1 MRWINLLFVLA
12 INAVPL
18 VGVKYYD
25 WSALT
30 VVALYWMENLLVAV
44 FTCARIL
51 LHRVLTHKRGHWR
64 TGQLGT
70 KVSDRPSGRGLLGEY
85 ATMAFIFTLAHGIFV
100 GGFVAIASQNHGN
113 EPFWAFS
120 WDQLRRGVTWM
131 AGAMTLEFA
140 IDAATMRS
148 RSFAWIK
155 AYVGQRM
162 GRVLVMHLTIIF
174 GMWGMMATESP
185 FAVLYVLIALKSLW
199 DLASSTAGA
208 KAADLPAQPPAWLG
222 KIANS
227 IGKDQGGAAKISADW
242 QRNVAQMKSAAIEDE
257 EVMQG

>member
-30 VVALYWMENLLVAV
+30 VVALYWLENLLVAI

-51 LHRVLTHKRGHWR
+51 LHRTLTRKRGHWR
-64 TGQLGT
+64 AGQLDT
-70 KVSDRPSGRGLLGEY
+70 RVNQKSSGQGLFGEY
-85 ATMAFIFTLAHGIFV
+85 ATMALVFTLGHGIFV
-100 GGFVAIASQNHGN
+100 SGFILIARQNFSNDPLWAISGK
-113 EPFWAFS
+113 
-120 WDQLRRGVTWM
+120 QLLQGALWM
-131 AGAMTLEFA
+131 SAAMTLEFV

-174 GMWGMMATESP
+174 GMWGMIKTESP
-185 FAVLYVLIALKSLW
+185 IAVLYVLIAFKTLW
-199 DLASSTAGA
+199 DLSAIPDGA
-208 KAADLPAQPPAWLG
+208 KAAALPAQLPPWSRKLADTFG
-222 KIANS
+222 K
-227 IGKDQGGAAKISADW
+227 GQGGAAKFSADW
-242 QRNVAQMKSAAIEDE
+242 QDHIEQMKRAANEDE
-257 EVMQG
+257 EVMPR